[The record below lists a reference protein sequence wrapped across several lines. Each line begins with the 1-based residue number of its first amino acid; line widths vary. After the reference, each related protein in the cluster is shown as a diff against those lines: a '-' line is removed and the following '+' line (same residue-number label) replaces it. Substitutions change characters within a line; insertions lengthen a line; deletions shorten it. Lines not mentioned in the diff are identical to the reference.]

1 MKIAGYELYS
11 IETSRF
17 GLDGGTMFGI
27 IPKSMWEKEIK
38 SDDNNCIEM
47 VTRSL
52 LMVGHDRKILIDTGN
67 GDKWQ
72 DKFRSIYNIDTESV
86 NIELSLAKYGFNTE
100 DITDVFC
107 THLHFDHIGG
117 NTKYSNGELV
127 PVFPNATYWMQNEN
141 WELANSPTEKDQG
154 SFMKYDWSVLAENGM
169 IEFVDG
175 REQFL
180 PNIDI
185 ELSYGHTIGMMLPKL
200 NDNSQ
205 TLIYMADLIP
215 MAAHL
220 PLPWIM
226 SYDINSALTL
236 EEKRSLLPKAVEEN
250 WTIFFEHDPIHQAC
264 KVRFDGK
271 HFRLKKSVK
280 ISD

>member
-154 SFMKYDWSVLAENGM
+154 SFMKQDWSVLAENGM

-200 NDNSQ
+200 SLTSRSSFSGTVNS
-205 TLIYMADLIP
+205 IIID
-215 MAAHL
+215 
-220 PLPWIM
+220 
-226 SYDINSALTL
+226 
-236 EEKRSLLPKAVEEN
+236 SLLIIDVGKILNGLLLLELKAPKYIV
-250 WTIFFEHDPIHQAC
+250 C
-264 KVRFDGK
+264 S
-271 HFRLKKSVK
+271 LS
-280 ISD
+280 